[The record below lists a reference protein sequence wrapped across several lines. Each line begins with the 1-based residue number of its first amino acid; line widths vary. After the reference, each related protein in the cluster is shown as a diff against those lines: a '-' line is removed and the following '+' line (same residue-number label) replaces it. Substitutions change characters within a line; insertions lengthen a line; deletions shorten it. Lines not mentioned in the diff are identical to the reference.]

1 MSSPFDAEIRPW
13 AINFAPRGW
22 AMAQGQILPIS
33 QYTALF
39 SLIGTYYGGNGTS
52 NFQLP
57 DLRSRVPMKYG
68 SDPVGNQYV
77 IGEEAGEENVTISS
91 LQMPIHTH
99 NVFGS
104 NAPTGNNAVVAAGTA
119 MATNDKGN
127 AFYAPGANANQAINP
142 GTVSM
147 YMGGNQAHTNLQP
160 YLAINWCIALVG
172 IYPSRN

>member
-1 MSSPFDAEIRPW
+1 MSSPFVAEIRPW

-77 IGEEAGEENVTISS
+77 LGQEAGEETITISS
-91 LQMPIHTH
+91 QQMPIHTH
-99 NVFGS
+99 TVSGS
-104 NAPTGNNAVVAAGTA
+104 TTAAHKQAPAAGFALGTS
-119 MATNDKGN
+119 GN
-127 AFYAPGANANQAINP
+127 GGFFYAPGNSASTPINP

-160 YLAINWCIALVG
+160 YQAINWCIALTG
-172 IYPSRN
+172 IYPARN

>member
-1 MSSPFDAEIRPW
+1 
-13 AINFAPRGW
+13 
-22 AMAQGQILPIS
+22 
-33 QYTALF
+33 
-39 SLIGTYYGGNGTS
+39 
-52 NFQLP
+52 
-57 DLRSRVPMKYG
+57 
-68 SDPVGNQYV
+68 
-77 IGEEAGEENVTISS
+77 
-91 LQMPIHTH
+91 MPIHTH

>member
-1 MSSPFDAEIRPW
+1 MSSPFVAEIRPW

-68 SDPVGNQYV
+68 TFVANTYD
-77 IGEEAGEENVTISS
+77 IGEVGGEETITLQSN
-91 LQMPIHTH
+91 QMPIHTH
-99 NVFGS
+99 VLAGDS
-104 NAPTGNNAVVAAGTA
+104 GTGGKSKVAAGAAMGKTA
-119 MATNDKGN
+119 QGAS
-127 AFYAPGANANQAINP
+127 FYAPGANANQPINV
-142 GTVSM
+142 GTVSL
-147 YMGGNQAHTNLQP
+147 YQGGNQAHTNLQP
-160 YLAINWCIALVG
+160 LLAINWCIALVG
-172 IYPSRN
+172 IFPSRN

>member
-1 MSSPFDAEIRPW
+1 MSSPFVAEIRPW
-13 AINFAPRGW
+13 ACNFAPRGW

-77 IGEEAGEENVTISS
+77 LGQEAGEETVTISS
-91 LQMPIHTH
+91 QQMPVHTH
-99 NVFGS
+99 IVFGDAANGGKS
-104 NAPTGNNAVVAAGTA
+104 KAAAGGA
-119 MATNDKGN
+119 LASALTNN
-127 AFYAPGANANQAINP
+127 YYAPSANANQPINP
-142 GTVSM
+142 ATAST

-160 YLAINWCIALVG
+160 YLAINWCIASQG
-172 IYPSRN
+172 IFPARN

>member
-1 MSSPFDAEIRPW
+1 MSSPFVAEIRPW
-13 AINFAPRGW
+13 ALNFAPRGW
-22 AMAQGQILPIS
+22 ALAQGQILPIS

-68 SDPVGNQYV
+68 QDPVGNQYV

-91 LQMPIHTH
+91 LQMPVHTH

-104 NAPTGNNAVVAAGTA
+104 NASTGNYNDPAAGTA
-119 MATNDKGN
+119 LATNDKGN
-127 AFYAPGANANQAINP
+127 FFYAPGNSTAIAINP
-142 GTVSM
+142 GTVST

-172 IYPSRN
+172 IYPARN